1 VNKPH
6 QVAVRQKRE
15 RQAAL
20 LRLVRQQPIRNQNQL
35 VRLLNRR
42 GFSAAQASVSRDVR
56 ELGLVKLNGRYVPAG
71 RVAAARRPDGRGT
84 PPDEL
89 IVGVTPV
96 GANLL
101 IVKTP
106 IGAAS
111 ALAVELDRLAL
122 PEIAGTIAGDDT
134 VFVAVHSR
142 AAQGRVLAHLKTPHG
157 AAPNPAGSTEPPDS

>member
-1 VNKPH
+1 M
-6 QVAVRQKRE
+6 RQKRE

-71 RVAAARRPDGRGT
+71 RVTAARRPDGSAA

-89 IVGVTPV
+89 IMDVAPV

-101 IVKTP
+101 VVKTP

-122 PEIAGTIAGDDT
+122 PEVAGTIAGDDT

-142 AAQGRVLAHLKTPHG
+142 AAQGRVLARLRSPRT
-157 AAPNPAGSTEPPDS
+157 AAARATGPTEPPDS